1 MAKIEPKIW
10 KKINI
15 TPATAKVIK
24 RVALDTEKYG
34 YQVVDD
40 MFLKAYPEYFKEN

>member
-1 MAKIEPKIW
+1 MAKIEPKVW

-15 TPATAKVIK
+15 TPTTAKIIK
-24 RVALDTEKYG
+24 RVALDTDKYG

-40 MFLKAYPEYFKEN
+40 VFKNTYPEYFKDN

>member
-1 MAKIEPKIW
+1 MARTEPKVW

-24 RVALDTEKYG
+24 RVALDTDKYG
-34 YQVVDD
+34 YQVIDD
-40 MFLKAYPEYFKEN
+40 VFKKACPEYFAEN